1 MRRLWVLCLFL
12 SVGGSVA
19 GQEIFLSTL
28 GNVLFRLNLN
38 DCSYQQVGAM
48 PISTT
53 DITFHPDGNLYAITS
68 TGRLFRID
76 PLAGTSNL
84 VHTFEQSA
92 SQLYTSLTA
101 SATGI
106 FYTCGLGGGLWSY
119 NPATGTGFFHGNVG
133 YGAEGDLAFYQG
145 NLYMAAVDDNIV
157 RVNIQIP
164 SASTIAID
172 GNVPGRIFGIITY
185 AASCEDLTMYAL
197 TNNSASIYEVD
208 LVNNTLIPF
217 CNIPLQVSGG
227 ASTFEFLG
235 SNPITVDDVQTGGF
249 TCGAS
254 TGSLQVS
261 ATGGVGTLT
270 YSLDGTNF
278 QTSDV
283 FNGLPVD
290 TYTVF
295 ITDEVGCTVAADV
308 MLDETIPTITQV
320 AVTNNTCGAANGQ
333 LSVTVAGGTPP
344 YQLFVN
350 GAPSTSGLTA
360 GDLPTG
366 TYTLRIEDAAGCTAS
381 SQATLNSA
389 TVPTL
394 TGTATPTA
402 CGLDNGSI
410 ALTVA
415 GGQPPLLFSIN
426 AGSPQ
431 STETF
436 ADLPAGNYTARVTDQ
451 NGCVAELPLSVG
463 ASSAIV
469 LDSVRVTDTSCG
481 FDNGSVRVY
490 ARGGQPPLSY
500 SLPNI
505 SNPTAS
511 PFFEELLA
519 PGDYVL
525 TVADAVGCEVAVP
538 LAVQAS
544 DGVSFADVA
553 VQAATCQATD
563 GQVNIRYIGAVGDV
577 QLSVNDR
584 PESQSDQVMDLA
596 AGAYTLSAVDARGC
610 TAVLD
615 VAVPAANCPIYMPNV
630 FSPNRDGTND
640 QLAPQAA
647 AGSGIIIVRFQV
659 FDRWGGLVFDRKN
672 LPLGAPELAWNGRRN
687 ATDVVPGVYAYQ
699 LDVQHPDGQ
708 RTRLAGDVLVLW

>member
-1 MRRLWVLCLFL
+1 MRKLGVLCLCLF
-12 SVGGSVA
+12 VGGSA
-19 GQEIFLSTL
+19 AAQEIFLSTI
-28 GNVLFRLNLN
+28 GNVLFRLNLS

-68 TGRLFRID
+68 TGRLHRID
-76 PLAGTSNL
+76 PLAGTSTL

-157 RVNIQIP
+157 RINIQIP

-185 AASCEDLTMYAL
+185 AATCEDLTMYAL
-197 TNNSASIYEVD
+197 TDQASSIYEVD
-208 LVNNTLIPF
+208 FVNNTLIPF
-217 CNIPLQVSGG
+217 CNIPLMVGGG

-235 SNPITVDDVQTGGF
+235 SNPITVGDVQTGGF
-249 TCGAS
+249 ICGAS

-270 YSLDGTNF
+270 YSLDGTTF
-278 QTSDV
+278 QPSNV

-295 ITDEVGCTVAADV
+295 VTDEVGCTVTAAV
-308 MLDETIPTITQV
+308 ELDETIPTITEV
-320 AVTNNTCGAANGQ
+320 AVTNSTCGVANGQ
-333 LSVTVAGGTPP
+333 LSVTVAGGVPP
-344 YQLFVN
+344 YQLFFN
-350 GAPSTSGLTA
+350 GILSTSGLTL
-360 GDLPTG
+360 GNLPAG
-366 TYTLRIEDAAGCTAS
+366 TYTLRIEDAAGCSAS

-389 TVPTL
+389 TVPIL
-394 TGTATPTA
+394 TGTAAPTA

-426 AGSPQ
+426 EGTPQ
-431 STETF
+431 STGTF
-436 ADLPAGNYTARVTDQ
+436 AELPAGNYTARVTDQ
-451 NGCVAELPLSVG
+451 NGCVAELPLSVA
-463 ASSAIV
+463 ASSAIII
-469 LDSVRVTDTSCG
+469 DSVRVTDTSCG
-481 FDNGSVRVY
+481 FDNGSVYVY

-500 SLPNI
+500 SLPNVP
-505 SNPTAS
+505 NPTGL
-511 PFFEELLA
+511 PFFEALLA
-519 PGDYVL
+519 PGSYILAV
-525 TVADAVGCEVAVP
+525 TDAVGCEVAIP
-538 LAVQAS
+538 LVVQSSA
-544 DGVSFADVA
+544 GMSFADVA
-553 VQAATCQATD
+553 IQAATCQAAD
-563 GQVNIRYIGAVGDV
+563 GQLNIRYTGAVGDV
-577 QLSVNDR
+577 QLLVNDR
-584 PESQSDQVMDLA
+584 SAPQADVVMDLA

-610 TAVLD
+610 TAALE

-640 QLAPQAA
+640 QFAPQAA
-647 AGSGIIIVRFQV
+647 AGSGITIVRFQV
-659 FDRWGGLVFDRKN
+659 FDRWGGLVFDRQN

-687 ATDVVPGVYAYQ
+687 GTDVVPGVYAYQ

-708 RTRLAGDVLVLW
+708 RTRLAGDVLVLR